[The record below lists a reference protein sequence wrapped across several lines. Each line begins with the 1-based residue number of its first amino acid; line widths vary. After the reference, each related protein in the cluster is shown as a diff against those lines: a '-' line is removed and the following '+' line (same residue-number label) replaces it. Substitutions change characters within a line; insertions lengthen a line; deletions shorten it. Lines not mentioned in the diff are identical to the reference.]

1 MRVRSKWKAK
11 GKPRS
16 VEDVGSTLAFIAWQ
30 IGGQGV
36 LNLENEGFQ
45 TDDRRQ
51 RLAVIEEFAAFV
63 LHLTDRLCYDELEQG
78 QRAAFI
84 VAIARKL
91 ADHIYNN
98 MREIGLEGDHRTAF
112 IELLNARMADYAEMP
127 FGQGEPGFQMV
138 RLFGDNVTRVMG
150 ERDKKWI
157 TDQIM
162 AIEAPLALKTLKRAL
177 NDLLLDLKAEAAD
190 EERGE
195 N

>member
-11 GKPRS
+11 GKARS
-16 VEDVGSTLAFIAWQ
+16 VEDVATTLAFITWQ

-51 RLAVIEEFAAFV
+51 RMAVIQEFMAFV
-63 LHLTDRLCYDELEQG
+63 LHLTDRLCYDELDQAKREE
-78 QRAAFI
+78 FI

-91 ADHIYNN
+91 ADHVYNN
-98 MREIGLEGDHRTAF
+98 MREIGLEGDHRTPF
-112 IELLNARMADYAEMP
+112 IDLLNVRMADYAEMP
-127 FGQGEPGFQMV
+127 FADGEPGFQMV

-157 TDQIM
+157 TDQII
-162 AIEAPLALKTLKRAL
+162 AIQAPEALKTLKRAL
-177 NDLLLDLKAEAAD
+177 NDLLLDL
-190 EERGE
+190 RE
-195 N
+195 NAPDGVQG